1 MRTNETDIIMN
12 EKHIFPTVAIRAFPC
27 YQNANEERWGR
38 IPQDTF
44 SRQFSWRFDGLSTML
59 YY

>member
-12 EKHIFPTVAIRAFPC
+12 EKHIFPTVAMRVFPYC
-27 YQNANEERWGR
+27 QYTLKEQAV
-38 IPQDTF
+38 PLDTF
-44 SRQFSWRFDGLSTML
+44 SRQFSWLFDVLSTML